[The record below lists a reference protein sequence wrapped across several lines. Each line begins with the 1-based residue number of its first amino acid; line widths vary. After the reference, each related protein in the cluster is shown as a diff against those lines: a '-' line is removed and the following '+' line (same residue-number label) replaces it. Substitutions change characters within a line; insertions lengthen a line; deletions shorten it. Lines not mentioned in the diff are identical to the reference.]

1 MGEPEDSLLEAA
13 DAIVDAAWPLE
24 RQLALRRM
32 HTSTVLR
39 WSGAMTVIAG
49 MATVPHLAAGAPMP
63 WEGLGVIGLLAAVA
77 SRADHHERAHLD
89 RPAVRYTS

>member
-1 MGEPEDSLLEAA
+1 MGEPEESLLEAA
-13 DAIVDAAWPLE
+13 DAIVDAAWPQA

-32 HTSTVLR
+32 HMNVALR
-39 WSGAMTVIAG
+39 WSGAMAVIAG

-77 SRADHHERAHLD
+77 ARTDRHERSHLD
-89 RPAVRYTS
+89 RPTARHAS

>member
-13 DAIVDAAWPLE
+13 DAIVDAAWPQE

-39 WSGAMTVIAG
+39 WSGAMAMIAG
-49 MATVPHLAAGAPMP
+49 MAAAPHLAAGTPVP
-63 WEGLGVIGLLAAVA
+63 WEGLAIIGLLAAVA
-77 SRADHHERAHLD
+77 ARTDRHERSHLD
-89 RPAVRYTS
+89 HPATRHGA